1 MCLQRNIVMC
11 TDSPFANMRCDHFNC
26 FAFCIVSLSVCTMCL
41 CIVFLSLSLSS
52 LNMASKS
59 SRGMRVTTII
69 IAHCKQF
76 TVEESLLYF
85 PLSTT
90 TSPLSTQR
98 QFDSAIVQLFSF
110 RSDVD
115 MTTWSVNRCRGSTA
129 RLHFHVLIVFI
140 SFVFSFFIL
149 SSKCFKSGPFYYRH
163 SFLANPRFIYAPNV
177 IFVLLCCRCSL
188 KETFFLFLSSLL
200 LSANGTVRLVLI
212 RSDSTAT
219 AMVIVKVT
227 TINMLKLRNS
237 VWTEFDRKIDKILRK
252 YFRFLPFY
260 NAFVTV
266 LCVTFCVR
274 SSFFRTYVENA
285 LTLNNEPTKIEKQF
299 LPRSRLVRTGMT

>member
-1 MCLQRNIVMC
+1 MDGWMVLEVLYLFVWAKFSQFHRLTFLHYICCLYKHLFMSMCLQRNIVMC

-26 FAFCIVSLSVCTMCL
+26 FAFCIVSLSVCT
-41 CIVFLSLSLSS
+41 IVCVSYFSLSS
-52 LNMASKS
+52 SNMESKS
-59 SRGMRVTTII
+59 SRGMRVTSII

-115 MTTWSVNRCRGSTA
+115 MTTWSVNRCRGSTTGTITA

-140 SFVFSFFIL
+140 SFLFSFFFL
-149 SSKCFKSGPFYYRH
+149 SSKCFKSAPFYYYRH

-177 IFVLLCCRCSL
+177 VFVLLCCRCSL
-188 KETFFLFLSSLL
+188 KETFFL
-200 LSANGTVRLVLI
+200 
-212 RSDSTAT
+212 
-219 AMVIVKVT
+219 
-227 TINMLKLRNS
+227 
-237 VWTEFDRKIDKILRK
+237 
-252 YFRFLPFY
+252 
-260 NAFVTV
+260 
-266 LCVTFCVR
+266 
-274 SSFFRTYVENA
+274 SFFTFVICERYGSVG
-285 LTLNNEPTKIEKQF
+285 LD
-299 LPRSRLVRTGMT
+299 S